1 MVIYEAINKIN
12 NKRYIGQTKDFLRR
26 KKQHEKS
33 IRYGS
38 GCTYFA
44 RALSKYGINNFVWKV
59 IDHASTQEELDA
71 KESFW
76 IEFFN
81 TTDNRYGYNLKGGGY
96 NPFLTDEVK
105 ESIGKAQ
112 LGELNHMYGKT
123 GSNNPTS
130 KKVIDITTN
139 TTYDSVSD
147 LCRGM
152 GFELSKVCCVCRG
165 ERLTHKGHIFRYLDD
180 EGNIIDNGKTTSI
193 AEIKNY
199 KSKLYAKTNSIK
211 ILDKT
216 NNIVYNS
223 LIDAVGRRYIS
234 NLSRKLRQCGGKCR
248 YHNIDWEIIG

>member
-12 NKRYIGQTKDFLRR
+12 NKRYIGQTKDFPRR

-38 GCTYFA
+38 GCSYFT
-44 RALSKYGINNFVWKV
+44 RALSKYGINNFIWKV
-59 IDHASTQEELDA
+59 IDHASTQEDLDA

-81 TTDNRYGYNLKGGGY
+81 TTNNRYGYNLKGGGY

-105 ESIGKAQ
+105 ESIRKSQKGK
-112 LGELNHMYGKT
+112 LNHMYGRT
-123 GSNNPTS
+123 GADSPSS
-130 KKVIDITTN
+130 KAVIDITTN
-139 TTYDSVSD
+139 TTYGSVSD
-147 LCRGM
+147 LCRET

-165 ERLTHKGHIFRYLDD
+165 ERLTHKGHIFRYLDKD
-180 EGNIIDNGKTTSI
+180 GNIIDNGNTTSTE
-193 AEIKNY
+193 EIKNH
-199 KSKLYAKTNSIK
+199 KSKLYAKINSIK

-223 LIDAVGRRYIS
+223 LIDAVGRHYIS

-248 YHNIDWEIIG
+248 YHNIDWEIID